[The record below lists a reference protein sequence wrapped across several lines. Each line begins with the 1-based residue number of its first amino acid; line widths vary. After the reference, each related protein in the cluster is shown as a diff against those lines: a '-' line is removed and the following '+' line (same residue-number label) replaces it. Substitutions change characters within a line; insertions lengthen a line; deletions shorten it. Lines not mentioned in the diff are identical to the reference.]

1 MINLEVKNIMFFID
15 QILDHHYNH
24 TKIEIIDKVIINLI
38 NKKHEI
44 KRGKK

>member
-1 MINLEVKNIMFFID
+1 MINLEVKNIMFFIE
-15 QILDHHYNH
+15 QVLDHHYKH
-24 TKIEIIDKVIINLI
+24 TKIEIIDKVITNLS